1 MNYNM
6 ELFWRRAANLWKA
19 HQTAQD
25 PDFKRIWMDKL
36 QSLMQGIK
44 GVDKKEGN
52 GEKTNRKRVEGQDQH
67 LGHVHEPMLRGHVL

>member
-6 ELFWRRAANLWKA
+6 KLFWQRAANLWKA
-19 HQTAQD
+19 HQSAED

-44 GVDKKEGN
+44 GVDKRELN
-52 GEKTNRKRVEGQDQH
+52 
-67 LGHVHEPMLRGHVL
+67 

>member
-6 ELFWRRAANLWKA
+6 NLFWRRAANLWKA
-19 HQTAQD
+19 HQAAED

-44 GVDKKEGN
+44 GVDKRELN
-52 GEKTNRKRVEGQDQH
+52 
-67 LGHVHEPMLRGHVL
+67 

>member
-6 ELFWRRAANLWKA
+6 DLFWRRAANLWKA
-19 HQTAQD
+19 HQAAQD

-44 GVDKKEGN
+44 GVDKKE
-52 GEKTNRKRVEGQDQH
+52 KTARIFCAKSFFRFF
-67 LGHVHEPMLRGHVL
+67 

>member
-6 ELFWRRAANLWKA
+6 EPFWQRAANLRKA
-19 HQTAQD
+19 HQAAED

-44 GVDKKEGN
+44 GVDKKELN
-52 GEKTNRKRVEGQDQH
+52 
-67 LGHVHEPMLRGHVL
+67 